1 MYNDKKKVSKQ
12 IIRTLIIV
20 FFVFLN
26 IKPVQAETSCSTA
39 EIKKLKQEAAKINFI
54 YNLVEEYNSDDI
66 YKYNMNFVNFTENF
80 YIVDSEERQFI
91 YSRDYTAETIFGSYL
106 AGTKVT
112 FKVYGAYGTICQ
124 DKLIRTVKIAFP
136 YYNPYSRYEECKG
149 IEEFKL
155 CKRNYNGKI
164 ESEKW
169 FLERVKEYKES
180 QNQKPEEPEK
190 KKNFLEI
197 IIKFINENP
206 IIIFAL
212 IAIIIIVIVL
222 FVIRYFKNRN
232 NIKID
237 LNIKDLKE

>member
-1 MYNDKKKVSKQ
+1 MYNDRKKLSKH

-26 IKPVQAETSCSTA
+26 INHVGAEECSTA
-39 EIKKLKQEAAKINFI
+39 EIKNLKKEAAKINFI
-54 YNLVEEYNSDDI
+54 YNLTDEYNSDEV
-66 YKYNMNFVNFTENF
+66 YTYNMNFVNFNENF
-80 YIVDSEERQFI
+80 YIIDSNNVQFI
-91 YSRDYTAETIFGSYL
+91 YSKDYTSDSIFGSYL

-112 FKVYGAYGTICQ
+112 FKIYGAYGTACQ
-124 DKLIRTVKIAFP
+124 DKLIRTAKIALP
-136 YYNPYSRYEECKG
+136 HYNPYSRYEECKG

-180 QNQKPEEPEK
+180 QNQKPEEPEEK
-190 KKNFLEI
+190 KSFLEKI
-197 IIKFINENP
+197 IEFIIENP
-206 IIIFAL
+206 IVIFAM
-212 IAIIIIVIVL
+212 IAIIAIVIVI
-222 FVIRYFKNRN
+222 FIVRYFKNRK